1 MKKYV
6 IDGVHGSR
14 KSELLDLLSKK
25 RDIYPL
31 DLDEITKFL
40 IDGEF
45 RKTRNEKRIL
55 PYLRNSFLDCQ
66 KAIFKIKCEWENDA
80 YKNAAQKNMPVIQ
93 AGSSIS
99 TLAYMLSE
107 SKTDEFDS
115 AAIEKRAN
123 ENRYDIVFLLK
134 FTPKKMM
141 LPSEYECRI
150 KLENTLLDV
159 YKKFGYDMIGIA
171 NDDVDARFAAVL
183 SKVEAERK

>member
-6 IDGVHGSR
+6 IDGVHGSG
-14 KSELLDLLSKK
+14 KSELLDLLGKK
-25 RDIYPL
+25 ISIFPL
-31 DLDEITKFL
+31 DLDEINKYF

-45 RKTRNEKRIL
+45 KKPKTERRIL

-66 KAIFKIKCEWENDA
+66 KAIFKIKCEWEDSS
-80 YKNAAQKNMPVIQ
+80 YKSAAQKNWPVIQ

-99 TLAYMLSE
+99 TLAYKMSE

-123 ENRYDIVFLLK
+123 ENRYDVVFLLK

-150 KLENTLLDV
+150 NLENTLIDV
-159 YKKFGYDMIGIA
+159 YKQFRYDVIGIA
-171 NDDVDARFAAVL
+171 KDNVDARLETVL
-183 SKVEAERK
+183 SYVEAEKK